1 MTLLINKIRAFLS
14 VYYAH
19 MLEYRAEIVFWMLA
33 GLFPFILMGVW
44 MEAGDKGQFA
54 LSSIDLGRYFVAV
67 FIVRQM
73 SVVWVIWEFER
84 QVVEGRL
91 SPFLLQPIDPVWR
104 HVAGHLCE
112 RLARAPFF
120 VALLTAFFLFQP
132 DLFWLPSLENGIAAI
147 AAMICAFALRFLIQY
162 TFAMFCFWTERA
174 SAVQEFWFLLYL
186 FLSGLIAP
194 LDVFP
199 EEMRDFALWTPFP
212 YLVNFPARL
221 LVGLET
227 DLLRSFMI
235 LGAWMVVFFVL
246 NRLLWRLGLRQYS
259 GMGA

>member
-1 MTLLINKIRAFLS
+1 MTLLSRKITIFLS

-44 MEAGDKGQFA
+44 MEAGDNGTFA
-54 LSSIDLGRYFVAV
+54 LTAVDFGRYFVAV

-73 SVVWVIWEFER
+73 SVVWVIWEFET

-104 HVAGHLCE
+104 HVAGHISE

-120 VALLTAFFLFQP
+120 ILLLAGFFCFQP
-132 DLFWLPSLENGIAAI
+132 KLFWLPGFKQGCLAL
-147 AAMICAFALRFLIQY
+147 AAMVCAFILRFLIQY
-162 TFAMFCFWTERA
+162 TFAMLCFWTERA
-174 SAVQEFWFLLYL
+174 SAVQGFWFLLYL

-199 EEMRDFALWTPFP
+199 QPMREFANWTPFP

-221 LVGLET
+221 LVGL
-227 DLLRSFMI
+227 DADAGRGFLI
-235 LGAWMVVFFVL
+235 LGGWMVCFFVL
-246 NRLLWRLGLRQYS
+246 NRLLWRMGLKRYS